1 MTVKIEHDALLQV
14 AQQQHQQQITQR
26 RPQQD
31 CCVIEDCFALERRL
45 SFEFDDDTAS
55 VLTNS
60 TASSDIR
67 SVSFADTLVSD
78 VWTRPYTP
86 VDEIPRLFYHA
97 EEIARYVSSVSAIFL
112 AYKMSQWTLAKR
124 RLCKSFFS
132 FSPLYI
138 QIPPRLPPGT
148 QATRRG
154 GATGGHAQ
162 Q

>member
-14 AQQQHQQQITQR
+14 AQQQQQQYNEAITQR

-45 SFEFDDDTAS
+45 SFEFDDDDDTAS

-97 EEIARYVSSVSAIFL
+97 EEIARYV
-112 AYKMSQWTLAKR
+112 
-124 RLCKSFFS
+124 RLCDFFG
-132 FSPLYI
+132 L
-138 QIPPRLPPGT
+138 QNAEC
-148 QATRRG
+148 AT
-154 GATGGHAQ
+154 H
-162 Q
+162 

>member
-1 MTVKIEHDALLQV
+1 MSMGHSDPKTRGAFRTRRIKLFSGSTKNMTIKIEHDALLQV

-97 EEIARYVSSVSAIFL
+97 EEIARYV
-112 AYKMSQWTLAKR
+112 
-124 RLCKSFFS
+124 RLCDFFG
-132 FSPLYI
+132 L
-138 QIPPRLPPGT
+138 QNAEC
-148 QATRRG
+148 AT
-154 GATGGHAQ
+154 H
-162 Q
+162 